1 MVGDVLLPHA
11 VDRIGLVTVMNELL
25 DGSRQLDLLI
35 LFRCCAQEI
44 QTSVC
49 MRAQDDAANRAL
61 RPDILCNRLVQ
72 HGVAYEEMPLGNLRQ
87 RLAIPCVTQHRER
100 RTIVSNCLTHAAPV
114 NIFHLFNEVCRKINH
129 HYLSAFS
136 ASVFFSRSSCQR
148 F

>member
-1 MVGDVLLPHA
+1 MRSTIDSETRENTH
-11 VDRIGLVTVMNELL
+11 DTK
-25 DGSRQLDLLI
+25 LDLRI
-35 LFRCCAQEI
+35 LFRRCAQEI
-44 QTSVC
+44 QTSICV
-49 MRAQDDAANRAL
+49 RAQGDTADRTM
-61 RPDILCNRLVQ
+61 RPDILCNRLIQ

-100 RTIVSNCLTHAAPV
+100 RAIVCNCLTHAAPV
-114 NIFHLFNEVCRKINH
+114 NIFHLLDEICRKINH